1 MQPLGPAPPHL
12 PRAVARWCRSGGPGG
27 SAPVQGSLPAFPRLR
42 AERVEREQRSGERRS
57 GLKWLFAHL
66 DELMGK
72 NSGRQINIIVSC
84 QAGRRQ
90 KVTGF
95 PCDGRKRQHQ
105 QGWKELESQGRA
117 RVCARGACV
126 LTRVCGSVC
135 GSRGCCF
142 CGWEFPGHH
151 PPVPPAS
158 LVLSTSSPVPR
169 PLAFPAM
176 RCIRNR
182 LEELPWDRQGWDS
195 HTADTGWKSLS
206 LLTGAHETRVVEAS
220 TLQQERLQAIAEK
233 RKRQTEIENKR
244 RQLEDDRRQLQHL
257 KSKALRERWLLE
269 GAPASASEEDEAMKK
284 QMQEDE
290 VKTKELEETIQ
301 RLEKELETLENG
313 SSAAS
318 TRENLAE
325 VAAPA
330 KEEKAEPIP
339 NTQKSP
345 LGTVKAEKVSSSPM
359 KAVEGTD
366 MMKAVVHAVSAEDGA
381 LQNGAHPLS
390 SSEVDELL
398 HKADE
403 ATLSEATGR
412 EAPAKVGEGA
422 GSSPASQKPTPRRE
436 ITGLQAKPRES
447 TVVLPPGEGT
457 EPSREQPVTMIFM
470 GYQNV
475 EDEDET
481 KKVLGLEGTIKAEL
495 VVIEDAESKPEPAHK
510 DHAPPNGTALEPA
523 AAQPPGEESPAGQK
537 PGTNATDAKEAEQET
552 DVKKQRCK
560 CCTVM

>member
-1 MQPLGPAPPHL
+1 
-12 PRAVARWCRSGGPGG
+12 C
-27 SAPVQGSLPAFPRLR
+27 
-42 AERVEREQRSGERRS
+42 
-57 GLKWLFAHL
+57 
-66 DELMGK
+66 
-72 NSGRQINIIVSC
+72 
-84 QAGRRQ
+84 
-90 KVTGF
+90 
-95 PCDGRKRQHQ
+95 
-105 QGWKELESQGRA
+105 
-117 RVCARGACV
+117 
-126 LTRVCGSVC
+126 
-135 GSRGCCF
+135 
-142 CGWEFPGHH
+142 
-151 PPVPPAS
+151 
-158 LVLSTSSPVPR
+158 
-169 PLAFPAM
+169 
-176 RCIRNR
+176 
-182 LEELPWDRQGWDS
+182 
-195 HTADTGWKSLS
+195 
-206 LLTGAHETRVVEAS
+206 RVVEAS

-269 GAPASASEEDEAMKK
+269 GAPASASEEEEAMKK

-313 SSAAS
+313 SSAGS
-318 TRENLAE
+318 TKENLVEA
-325 VAAPA
+325 AAPA
-330 KEEKAEPIP
+330 KEQKAEPVP
-339 NTQKSP
+339 NAQKTMCDGLGSGAHLCSP
-345 LGTVKAEKVSSSPM
+345 SAAERVSSSPM

-366 MMKAVVHAVSAEDGA
+366 MMKAAMYSVEITVEKDRVTGETKVLSSTTLLPQNHCLQGVKVYEDELKVVHAVSVEDGA
-381 LQNGAHPLS
+381 LQNGAQPLS

-412 EAPAKVGEGA
+412 EVPAKGGEGA
-422 GSSPASQKPTPRRE
+422 GSAPGSQKPTPRRE

-447 TVVLPPGEGT
+447 AAVPPGEGT

-495 VVIEDAESKPEPAHK
+495 VVIEDTESKPEPAQK

-523 AAQPPGEESPAGQK
+523 AAQPLGEESPGGQK
-537 PGTNATDAKEAEQET
+537 PGANATDAKEAEQEV

>member
-1 MQPLGPAPPHL
+1 M
-12 PRAVARWCRSGGPGG
+12 
-27 SAPVQGSLPAFPRLR
+27 
-42 AERVEREQRSGERRS
+42 E
-57 GLKWLFAHL
+57 
-66 DELMGK
+66 
-72 NSGRQINIIVSC
+72 
-84 QAGRRQ
+84 
-90 KVTGF
+90 
-95 PCDGRKRQHQ
+95 
-105 QGWKELESQGRA
+105 
-117 RVCARGACV
+117 
-126 LTRVCGSVC
+126 
-135 GSRGCCF
+135 
-142 CGWEFPGHH
+142 
-151 PPVPPAS
+151 
-158 LVLSTSSPVPR
+158 
-169 PLAFPAM
+169 
-176 RCIRNR
+176 
-182 LEELPWDRQGWDS
+182 
-195 HTADTGWKSLS
+195 
-206 LLTGAHETRVVEAS
+206 VVEAS

-269 GAPASASEEDEAMKK
+269 GAPASASEEEEAMKK

-301 RLEKELETLENG
+301 RLEKELEMLEN
-313 SSAAS
+313 SSSVAS
-318 TRENLAE
+318 TKENLAE
-325 VAAPA
+325 AAAPA
-330 KEEKAEPIP
+330 KEEKAEAVP
-339 NTQKSP
+339 NAQKSP
-345 LGTVKAEKVSSSPM
+345 LGTVKAEKKVSSSPM

-366 MMKAVVHAVSAEDGA
+366 LMKAVVHAVSAEDGA

-403 ATLSEATGR
+403 ATLSEAAGR
-412 EAPAKVGEGA
+412 ETPAKA
-422 GSSPASQKPTPRRE
+422 GQGGGSAPGSQKPTPRRE

-447 TVVLPPGEGT
+447 TTVPPGEGT

-475 EDEDET
+475 EDENET

-523 AAQPPGEESPAGQK
+523 GAQPLGEEGVGGQK
-537 PGTNATDAKEAEQET
+537 PGANATDAKEAEQET

>member
-1 MQPLGPAPPHL
+1 MEA
-12 PRAVARWCRSGGPGG
+12 
-27 SAPVQGSLPAFPRLR
+27 
-42 AERVEREQRSGERRS
+42 
-57 GLKWLFAHL
+57 
-66 DELMGK
+66 
-72 NSGRQINIIVSC
+72 
-84 QAGRRQ
+84 
-90 KVTGF
+90 
-95 PCDGRKRQHQ
+95 
-105 QGWKELESQGRA
+105 
-117 RVCARGACV
+117 
-126 LTRVCGSVC
+126 
-135 GSRGCCF
+135 
-142 CGWEFPGHH
+142 
-151 PPVPPAS
+151 
-158 LVLSTSSPVPR
+158 
-169 PLAFPAM
+169 
-176 RCIRNR
+176 
-182 LEELPWDRQGWDS
+182 
-195 HTADTGWKSLS
+195 
-206 LLTGAHETRVVEAS
+206 VEAS

-313 SSAAS
+313 SSVAS

-325 VAAPA
+325 VAAA
-330 KEEKAEPIP
+330 AVLVKEEKAEAIP
-339 NTQKSP
+339 NTEKSP
-345 LGTVKAEKVSSSPM
+345 LGTVKAEKKVSSSPM

-381 LQNGAHPLS
+381 LADGAQPLS

-403 ATLSEATGR
+403 VTLSDVSER
-412 EAPAKVGEGA
+412 EPAGAEGPRGAP
-422 GSSPASQKPTPRRE
+422 GSAPSSRQPTPRRE
-436 ITGLQAKPRES
+436 ITGLQAAARES
-447 TVVLPPGEGT
+447 AAGQGA
-457 EPSREQPVTMIFM
+457 EQPVTMIFM

-495 VVIEDAESKPEPAHK
+495 VVIEDAESKPAAAAPCKE
-510 DHAPPNGTALEPA
+510 HAPPNGTALEPA
-523 AAQPPGEESPAGQK
+523 AAPPPLEEGPQPGA
-537 PGTNATDAKEAEQET
+537 NATDPKEAEQDT
-552 DVKKQRCK
+552 DAKKQRCK

>member
-1 MQPLGPAPPHL
+1 
-12 PRAVARWCRSGGPGG
+12 
-27 SAPVQGSLPAFPRLR
+27 
-42 AERVEREQRSGERRS
+42 
-57 GLKWLFAHL
+57 
-66 DELMGK
+66 
-72 NSGRQINIIVSC
+72 
-84 QAGRRQ
+84 
-90 KVTGF
+90 
-95 PCDGRKRQHQ
+95 
-105 QGWKELESQGRA
+105 
-117 RVCARGACV
+117 
-126 LTRVCGSVC
+126 
-135 GSRGCCF
+135 
-142 CGWEFPGHH
+142 
-151 PPVPPAS
+151 
-158 LVLSTSSPVPR
+158 
-169 PLAFPAM
+169 M
-176 RCIRNR
+176 RCTRER
-182 LEELPWDRQGWDS
+182 LQELPWDTRALDPGRK
-195 HTADTGWKSLS
+195 TMNR
-206 LLTGAHETRVVEAS
+206 LTGTHESRVVEAS

-269 GAPASASEEDEAMKK
+269 GAPTSASEEDEAMKK

-318 TRENLAE
+318 TKENLAE

-330 KEEKAEPIP
+330 KEEKAEAVP
-339 NTQKSP
+339 NMQKSP
-345 LGTVKAEKVSSSPM
+345 LGTVKAEKKVSSSPM

-366 MMKAVVHAVSAEDGA
+366 MMKAAMYSVEITVEKDRVTGETKVLSSTTLLPQNHCLQGVKVYEDELKVVHAVSAEDGA

-403 ATLSEATGR
+403 ATLSEA
-412 EAPAKVGEGA
+412 APAKAGEEA
-422 GSSPASQKPTPRRE
+422 GSAPASQKATPRRE
-436 ITGLQAKPRES
+436 IVGLQAKPRES
-447 TVVLPPGEGT
+447 PPAGEGT

-495 VVIEDAESKPEPAHK
+495 VVIEDAESKPEPARK
-510 DHAPPNGTALEPA
+510 DHAPPNGTALEPTA
-523 AAQPPGEESPAGQK
+523 TQPLGEEK
-537 PGTNATDAKEAEQET
+537 PGANATDAKEAEQET